1 MPQLSAEPDPDR
13 SLGHARII
21 VDGVGQVP
29 ADVSFKLWREGYP
42 TPNLGHRGWQVAEER
57 LKPVAAAVEGG
68 HLVLV
73 VSPAVTRH
81 LEVEPYVF
89 ALPSVGVEAPIFW
102 PDTIDIFEGELPAA
116 VEVPPEPALSE
127 YRPPPIAN
135 PQAESTQSVEA
146 APAVQPAPPPPDR
159 VEQSS
164 ASADPEPVRNER
176 KLPLIVG
183 GAAGLLILAGAAA
196 WWFVLREP
204 APPPPAP
211 TLTPPIAQQPQPQP
225 ASPLVTP
232 TPAAAASWPD
242 GTDALSLQDV
252 VQRAPN
258 PEGIY
263 NVARRRQTDGK
274 HDDALVLFEEAADR
288 GYAPAMTAVAR
299 LYDPNGFVAGRPFR
313 SPDPRAAARFY
324 RDAVRAGDAGA
335 EAPRAALR
343 ATLEEQA
350 RGGNSTAE
358 SALREFWQ

>member
-1 MPQLSAEPDPDR
+1 VPQLSAEPDPDR

-29 ADVSFKLWREGYP
+29 ADASFKLRREGYP
-42 TPNLGHRGWQVAEER
+42 TPNLGLRGWQVAEER
-57 LKPVAAAVEGG
+57 LKPVAAVVEGG

-89 ALPSVGVEAPIFW
+89 ALPAAGVEAPIFW

-116 VEVPPEPALSE
+116 VEVPPEPAPPE
-127 YRPPPIAN
+127 YRPAPVAS
-135 PQAESTQSVEA
+135 PQAEIAQSIEA
-146 APAVQPAPPPPDR
+146 APAVQPVPLPSNRA
-159 VEQSS
+159 EQSS
-164 ASADPEPVRNER
+164 AAADPEPVRNER
-176 KLPLIVG
+176 NLPMVLG
-183 GAAGLLILAGAAA
+183 GAAGLLILAGAAT

-204 APPPPAP
+204 VPPSSAP
-211 TLTPPIAQQPQPQP
+211 TLTPPIAQQPQPV
-225 ASPLVTP
+225 SPPVVTP
-232 TPAAAASWPD
+232 TPPAAAIWPD

-263 NVARRRQTDGK
+263 DVARRRQIDGK